1 MVKSPFIKSC
11 IFAAAIAAIRS
22 YPKAI
27 TSFEEVA
34 DIRGVGAKMAEKIRE
49 LLAYGK
55 ISKVN
60 EGLTLYFSVWAFFVH
75 HKKLTRFSTF
85 WPFVLL
91 SV

>member
-60 EGLTLYFSVWAFFVH
+60 KGLTPVCGLFLFI
-75 HKKLTRFSTF
+75 T
-85 WPFVLL
+85 
-91 SV
+91 